1 MRCLLCALC
10 FVALVFTSC
19 SPNNV
24 AQDNSLKTYFDEQ
37 HVYGCFGLF
46 DNGTGNFAIYNL
58 KRFRDSA
65 FLPASTFKIVNSLIG
80 IQTGRVQDSSTV
92 IPWDGITRPIK
103 EWNQD
108 LTMMQ
113 AFRLSAVPW
122 YQELARRIGVD
133 TMQRW
138 LDTLGYAAVT
148 KTGRAVIQKIDTFWL
163 DNSIKITAD
172 EQLGLMKKLYFDQLP
187 FYKRTQQ
194 IVKAMMLMEDNS
206 NYRLSYKTGWGH
218 TDKGHSLGWMV
229 GWIEENKHPYFFVLQ
244 IESPD
249 KDYDIAAAR
258 MKILKEIL
266 TQYEFMRGK
275 K

>member
-1 MRCLLCALC
+1 
-10 FVALVFTSC
+10 VFTSC

-24 AQDNSLKTYFDEQ
+24 AQDDSLKKYFDEQ
-37 HVYGCFGLF
+37 HVIGCFGLF
-46 DNGTGNFAIYNL
+46 DNGTGDFAIYNL
-58 KRFRDSA
+58 KRFRDTG
-65 FLPASTFKIVNSLIG
+65 FVPASTFKIVNSLIG

-92 IPWDGITRPIK
+92 IPWDGIKRPVA

-108 LTMMQ
+108 LTMKQ
-113 AFRLSAVPW
+113 AFYYSSVPW

-148 KTGRAVIQKIDTFWL
+148 KTGRAVIGKIDTFWL
-163 DNSIKITAD
+163 DNSIKVTAD
-172 EQLGLMKKLYFDQLP
+172 EQLGLLKRLYFDQLP

-194 IVKAMMLMEDNS
+194 IVRAMMVQEDNTS
-206 NYRLSYKTGWGH
+206 YRLSYKTGWGH
-218 TDKGHSLGWMV
+218 TDKGNSIGWMV

-249 KDYDIAAAR
+249 PDYDIPPAR
-258 MKILKEIL
+258 LKILKAIL
-266 TQYEFMRGK
+266 KQYGFLEGK